1 MTLERGSRGKVVF
14 LSPFDAYNSD
24 KEWTVSGIDSIPHL
38 KSFGID
44 ILELVYKKQG
54 LLDSDYATDIVD
66 DISIVAFTDDAQ
78 MLLYVPAN
86 RVQLGDEHPII
97 YREKVLGIALPS
109 LPIDYSLATLIE
121 DLKITVK
128 EKIGYDVNIEEVSV
142 SGNTMVK
149 KSDHDIII
157 NKLNL
162 PTIEKRGYK
171 TKYLQEVLKNIEL
184 NTIITDLKGLIVKL
198 KNR

>member
-1 MTLERGSRGKVVF
+1 MTLERGSKGKVVF
-14 LSPFDAYNSD
+14 LTPFDAYNSD

-54 LLDSDYATDIVD
+54 LTESDYAADIVS

-86 RVQLGDEHPII
+86 RVELGIEHPVI
-97 YREKVLGIALPS
+97 YREKILGIALPS
-109 LPIDYSLATLIE
+109 LPVDYSLATLIE

-128 EKIGYDVNIEEVSV
+128 EKIGYDVNIEEISV

-149 KSDHDIII
+149 KTDHDIIV

-171 TKYLQEVLKNIEL
+171 TKYLQEVLKNIAL
-184 NTIITDLKGLIVKL
+184 NTIVEDLKGLVVKL
-198 KNR
+198 KNS

>member
-1 MTLERGSRGKVVF
+1 MTLGRGSKGKVVF
-14 LSPFDAYNSD
+14 LTPFDAYNSD
-24 KEWTVSGIDSIPHL
+24 KEWTVSAIDSIPHL

-54 LLDSDYATDIVD
+54 LTESDYAADIVS

-86 RVQLGDEHPII
+86 RVELGIEHPVV

-109 LPIDYSLATLIE
+109 LPVDYSLATLIE

-128 EKIGYDVNIEEVSV
+128 EKIGYDVNIEEISV

-149 KSDHDIII
+149 KTDHDIIL

-171 TKYLQEVLKNIEL
+171 TKYLQEVLKNIAL
-184 NTIITDLKGLIVKL
+184 NTIVEDLKGLVVKL
-198 KNR
+198 KNS

>member
-1 MTLERGSRGKVVF
+1 MTLERGSKGKVVF
-14 LSPFDAYNSD
+14 LTPFDAYNSD

-54 LLDSDYATDIVD
+54 LTESDYAADIVS

-86 RVQLGDEHPII
+86 RVELGIEHPVV

-109 LPIDYSLATLIE
+109 LPVDYSLATLIE

-128 EKIGYDVNIEEVSV
+128 EKIGYDVNIEEISV

-149 KSDHDIII
+149 KTDHDIIV

-171 TKYLQEVLKNIEL
+171 TKYLQEVLKNIAL
-184 NTIITDLKGLIVKL
+184 NTIVEDLKGLVVKL
-198 KNR
+198 KNS